1 MRMKLIGLTLSILMA
16 CSSNVLA
23 TIGGISGHPEDA
35 IEALTLEFIGNNG
48 SVLESVTAEGC
59 GNCPKSFDLSSM
71 TQFFLEGTQ
80 ISSKQAIQL
89 TGKPGT
95 VIFNVDSKIVTKII
109 W

>member
-1 MRMKLIGLTLSILMA
+1 MRTQLIGLTLSAFIV

-35 IEALTLEFIGNNG
+35 VEAATLEFVVNG
-48 SVLESVTAEGC
+48 SVLESVTTEGC
-59 GNCPKSFDLSSM
+59 TNCPKSFELSN
-71 TQFFLEGTQ
+71 TTLFFFKGNV

-89 TGKPGT
+89 SGEPGT
-95 VIFNVDSKIVTKII
+95 VIFNIASKIVTKII